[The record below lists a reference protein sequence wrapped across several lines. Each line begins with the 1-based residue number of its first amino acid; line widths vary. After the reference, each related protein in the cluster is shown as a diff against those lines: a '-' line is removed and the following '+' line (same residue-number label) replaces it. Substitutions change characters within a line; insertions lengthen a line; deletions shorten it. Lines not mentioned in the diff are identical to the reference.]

1 MRIFFW
7 QNTKG
12 GIIAVETINYNRF
25 KESCE
30 EFKSAFSDS
39 FFSSGRLFCHPLLDG
54 LIYTPCS
61 PEEAKSNSMDI
72 CRMADM
78 LLMSADGKEY
88 LPFKIAEARKIAAE
102 NGTVYISNLLLKRH
116 SWLMTG

>member
-1 MRIFFW
+1 MRVLFW

-54 LIYTPCS
+54 VIYTPCS

-78 LLMSADGKEY
+78 LLMSADGKQV
-88 LPFKIAEARKIAAE
+88 
-102 NGTVYISNLLLKRH
+102 NVLLLRVDRRGKKDSCRE
-116 SWLMTG
+116 WNCLYLKPAF

>member
-1 MRIFFW
+1 MRVLFW

-61 PEEAKSNSMDI
+61 PEEAKSNSISAAWPI
-72 CRMADM
+72 CCLCPLTERNIFP
-78 LLMSADGKEY
+78 S
-88 LPFKIAEARKIAAE
+88 R
-102 NGTVYISNLLLKRH
+102 
-116 SWLMTG
+116 

>member
-1 MRIFFW
+1 MRVFFW

-78 LLMSADGKEY
+78 LLMSADGKKDSCREWNCLY
-88 LPFKIAEARKIAAE
+88 LKSAF
-102 NGTVYISNLLLKRH
+102 
-116 SWLMTG
+116 